1 MPEYWDGSVKAK
13 QSYFQKKM
21 SIDDISDAI
30 EDVMKQ
36 NRDVLI
42 DKGTA
47 GEYQITGVSDGVEY
61 VVGFKN
67 GRMGQFYPK

>member
-1 MPEYWDGSVKAK
+1 
-13 QSYFQKKM
+13 M